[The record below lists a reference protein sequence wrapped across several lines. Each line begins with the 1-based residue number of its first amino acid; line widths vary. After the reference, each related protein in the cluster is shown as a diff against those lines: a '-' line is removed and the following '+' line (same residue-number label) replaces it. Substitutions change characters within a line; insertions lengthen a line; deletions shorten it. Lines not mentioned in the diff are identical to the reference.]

1 MATLTLAAAA
11 RGCRVARSPLQR
23 AINAGRL
30 SLDAEHPIETAD
42 LLRAGSTLHAA
53 LQPHTHQTLHGALQD
68 AAPRSSRT
76 RQDAAGDVPGHAAL
90 RQQTITALERANAL
104 LRAALDAAAARAQ
117 EARATAHAARDARA
131 LLLQMLQDMPH
142 RYDRL
147 LDRPR
152 SAAIPPQSPQDRL
165 GATQA
170 APPAQ
175 KKTSRT
181 TGHAW

>member
-1 MATLTLAAAA
+1 M
-11 RGCRVARSPLQR
+11 RRR
-23 AINAGRL
+23 A
-30 SLDAEHPIETAD
+30 
-42 LLRAGSTLHAA
+42 
-53 LQPHTHQTLHGALQD
+53 
-68 AAPRSSRT
+68 SSRT

-117 EARATAHAARDARA
+117 EARATAQAARDARA

-147 LDRPR
+147 LDMPR

-170 APPAQ
+170 APPARRRPVAPLATPGDARGAMRRRIVALLKDYPEGLTPAEIRDQ
-175 KKTSRT
+175 LGVGRSLADTLL
-181 TGHAW
+181 GMLGFFA

>member
-1 MATLTLAAAA
+1 MP
-11 RGCRVARSPLQR
+11 RSSR
-23 AINAGRL
+23 TRTRRI
-30 SLDAEHPIETAD
+30 
-42 LLRAGSTLHAA
+42 
-53 LQPHTHQTLHGALQD
+53 HGALQD

-104 LRAALDAAAARAQ
+104 RRAALDAAAARAQ
-117 EARATAHAARDARA
+117 EASATAQAARDARA

-170 APPAQ
+170 APPAR
-175 KKTSRT
+175 KTSRT